1 MTLLRRIIII
11 GGGLGGLATAIA
23 LCRKDFEVNVY
34 EQASALGEV
43 GAGINVGPNGV
54 KAFRY
59 LGLEADL
66 NQIGFVPTGR
76 ANRHLRTGRLIH
88 TIPLRNIVER
98 FGAQFILTHRADLL
112 ELLARRVQESSLHLG
127 YRCVGVD
134 QSGDLDGPT
143 RPPATVRRPH
153 RRADRSTR
161 GWAPSGVAASG
172 TG

>member
-1 MTLLRRIIII
+1 MTRLRRIVLI

-112 ELLARRVQESSLHLG
+112 ELLARRVQESSL
-127 YRCVGVD
+127 
-134 QSGDLDGPT
+134 
-143 RPPATVRRPH
+143 
-153 RRADRSTR
+153 
-161 GWAPSGVAASG
+161 
-172 TG
+172 